1 MFVEYFVNDKIEF
14 VFPDCTLE
22 YTIKTTNADIIDFNN
37 IERESYFLYNITN
50 PNHHNEVFKKL
61 NLDPFHFMKE
71 LFGDFYVA
79 FIRDNSSQ
87 DEQVVPRFLTS
98 SAINKA
104 IKYLKKLVNP
114 EKEECPKDLKVTTS
128 YKLNDEIRITF
139 PDKSILTYKVKKDDG
154 LYYLH
159 NMRNAY
165 ENDEIFIKMRVKPRD
180 YLERVLGY
188 ADLHQVTPIYDNP
201 LGLPCS
207 VYCFKTL
214 DDLNKVISDLKKELF
229 AHNPMSF
236 FRQVMEEEQAQEEQT
251 KFNIKVP
258 KLNISL
264 NFKV

>member
-1 MFVEYFVNDKIEF
+1 MFVEYSVNDKIEF

-22 YTIKTTNADIIDFNN
+22 YTIKPIYGSIVNFNDV
-37 IERESYFLYNITN
+37 ERESYYLYNITN

-71 LFGDFYVA
+71 LFGDYYVG
-79 FIRDNSSQ
+79 FVRDDS
-87 DEQVVPRFLTS
+87 EAVPRFLTS
-98 SAINKA
+98 SAINRA
-104 IKYLKKLVNP
+104 IRYLKKLVNP
-114 EKEECPKDLKVTTS
+114 EKEGCPKNLKVTTS
-128 YKLNDEIRITF
+128 YKLNDEVKITF

-154 LYYLH
+154 VYYLH
-159 NMRNAY
+159 NMKNAY
-165 ENDEIFIKMRVKPRD
+165 ENDEIFIKMRVKPRN

-214 DDLNKVISDLKKELF
+214 DDLNKVVSDLKRELF
-229 AHNPMSF
+229 ANNPMSF
-236 FRQVMEEEQAQEEQT
+236 FRQVMELDEQAQEEQT

-258 KLNISL
+258 KLNINL